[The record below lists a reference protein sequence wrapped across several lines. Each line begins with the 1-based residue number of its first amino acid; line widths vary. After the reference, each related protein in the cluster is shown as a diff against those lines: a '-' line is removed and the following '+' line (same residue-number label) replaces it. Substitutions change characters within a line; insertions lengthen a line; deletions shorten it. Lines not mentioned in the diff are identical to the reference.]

1 LHITSRIKGEKYPDL
16 LKEKGGRGFPYLA
29 FMDAEGNVLAHP
41 KGRSVEAFDATLSG
55 DVPEF
60 FDLQKK
66 AEAEDSSKEDKAAF
80 FMKRFALGHLD
91 SKQMK
96 KAIGKGSILSDEQVK
111 QITGKLAEAKVEEIL
126 RGVNPRDEKK
136 VGKAAKQLI
145 ALEKSDGLPPGR
157 AGLNAW
163 FIIMTDASQKKDA
176 KGFERAFSAM
186 KKGGAN
192 NPRWIK
198 AQEERLK
205 ELQGGK
211 K

>member
-1 LHITSRIKGEKYPDL
+1 
-16 LKEKGGRGFPYLA
+16 
-29 FMDAEGNVLAHP
+29 MDADGNVLAHP
-41 KGRSVEAFDATLSG
+41 KGRSVAAFDATLSG

-60 FDLQKK
+60 FDLKKK
-66 AEAEDSSKEDKAAF
+66 AEAKNSSDDAKAAF
-80 FMKRFALGHLD
+80 FMKRFELGHLD
-91 SKQMK
+91 TDQMK
-96 KAIGKGSILSDEQVK
+96 KAIGKGSILSAAQIK
-111 QITGKLAEAKVEEIL
+111 QITGKLAEAKVQEIL
-126 RGVNPRDEKK
+126 RGVNPRDESK
-136 VGKAAKQLI
+136 VGEAAKKLL

-163 FIIMTDASQKKDA
+163 FLIMTDASQRNDA
-176 KGFERAFSAM
+176 KGFERAFNAM
-186 KKGGAN
+186 KAGGAN